1 MRYATG
7 VVLVAVASALWSLM
21 GLAIRQIEVADTW
34 AVLFWRSAGMIPV
47 LVAFIDWRSGGRAF
61 ERLRATGWTGVA
73 GGAGLVLAFS
83 GAIYAIQA
91 TTVANA
97 VFLFAASPFLT
108 AALGRIVLG
117 EAVRPATWGAMALAL
132 VGMAV
137 MVREGLAL
145 GALDGNLAALAS
157 AAGFAVFTVT
167 LRRGRLGDMMPAVVI
182 GGMMSMLLA
191 AVVLAATGAPLMVP
205 AAEIAV
211 ALAMGAVILAAGM
224 VLYTLGSQAV
234 PAAELALITMIEAM
248 LAPIWVW
255 LILGET
261 ASVATLYG
269 GVAVLGAVA
278 LNALTGMRRAP
289 LAPPVT

>member
-47 LVAFIDWRSGGRAF
+47 LVAFIAWRSGGRAF

>member
-7 VVLVAVASALWSLM
+7 VMLVAVASALWSLM
-21 GLAIRQIEVADTW
+21 GLAIHQIEVADTW

-47 LVAFIDWRSGGRAF
+47 LVAFIAWRSGGRPV
-61 ERLRATGWTGVA
+61 ERLIATGWTGVA
-73 GGAGLVLAFS
+73 GGAGLVLAFA

-108 AALGRIVLG
+108 AVLGRIVLG
-117 EAVRPATWGAMALAL
+117 EAVRRATWGAMALAL
-132 VGMAV
+132 LGMAV

-145 GALDGNLAALAS
+145 GALDGNVAALLS
-157 AAGFAVFTVT
+157 SVGFAVFTVT
-167 LRRGRLGDMMPAVVI
+167 LRRGRLGDMMPAVVV
-182 GGMMSMLLA
+182 GGAMSMVLA
-191 AVVLAATGAPLMVP
+191 AVVLAATGATLWVP
-205 AAEIAV
+205 PAEIAV
-211 ALAMGAVILAAGM
+211 ALGMGAVILAAGM

-255 LILGET
+255 LILDET
-261 ASVATLYG
+261 TTVATLYG
-269 GVAVLGAVA
+269 GAAVLGAVA
-278 LNALTGMRRAP
+278 INALTGMRRAP
-289 LAPPVT
+289 LAPPIP

>member
-47 LVAFIDWRSGGRAF
+47 LVAFIAWRSGGRAF
-61 ERLRATGWTGVA
+61 ARLRATGWTGVA

-269 GVAVLGAVA
+269 GVAGLGAVA